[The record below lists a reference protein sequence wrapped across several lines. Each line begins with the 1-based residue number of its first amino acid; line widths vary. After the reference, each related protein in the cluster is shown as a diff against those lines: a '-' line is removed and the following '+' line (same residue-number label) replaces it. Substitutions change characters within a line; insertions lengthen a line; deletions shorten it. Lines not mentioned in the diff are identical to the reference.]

1 VPTKTIEYIEEV
13 TKEEEI
19 IVCSDCRRE
28 VDKNGKHF
36 ENGGVELDFCS
47 ECLGEYGFD
56 VRKDEFIERVE
67 DWYEMEDEA
76 GDTMLCNVRM
86 ARKTAVMSVLEL
98 VAFGPSLYLY
108 LSTDISFLGGI
119 SAIFL
124 ILLFTTT
131 ILNLV
136 HSIELQ
142 HPEFLKEQ

>member
-1 VPTKTIEYIEEV
+1 MPTKTIEYIEEV

-36 ENGGVELDFCS
+36 QNSGVKLDFCS
-47 ECLGEYGFD
+47 ECLSKFGED
-56 VRKDEFIERVE
+56 VHTDEFIERVE

-76 GDTMLCNVRM
+76 GDTMLCNFRM

-98 VAFGPSLYLY
+98 AAFVPSLYLY
-108 LSTDISFLGGI
+108 LSTDISFLGVI

-124 ILLFTTT
+124 ILLFITT
-131 ILNLV
+131 ILNLI
-136 HSIELQ
+136 HSNGLQ